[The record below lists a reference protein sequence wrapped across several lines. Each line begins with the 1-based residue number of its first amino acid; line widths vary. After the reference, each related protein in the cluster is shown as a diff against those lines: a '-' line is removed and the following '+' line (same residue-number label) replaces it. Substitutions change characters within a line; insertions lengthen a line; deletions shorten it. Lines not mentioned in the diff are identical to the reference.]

1 MAKYDAALEA
11 LRRLN
16 QYKEGRT
23 VQPGM
28 FSTLDEAIK
37 DAPFEVRTAKDW
49 ADYLQPGRMVKRE
62 GAEFPVKKD
71 ELVSTGLL
79 DELGLHGG
87 SGDLTKTEL
96 LEIVRQ
102 GRPTFGVD
110 VGKEVYDVAGVGSKT
125 VDDSA
130 PEAWGEVFRHSEVDP
145 NTGGIPDLDNIKV
158 MEPKFG
164 AKYGGEG
171 RYHHTSPSST
181 YEESF
186 TRLNGLVAPTHH
198 TGDTLSWSR
207 VTVHNTKHGEYDV
220 HGNWETPT
228 RRSGNRKV
236 RLVEEIQADVH
247 RKAASK
253 VWYNPENRQHYTNED
268 SAKLSTDTPEI
279 IEEVGR
285 VGYRTDNTPLEIAAL
300 RSTSEDLDS
309 QLKKLNPITPTGRSS
324 QKYQRLTDEFN
335 DTIKELERLEMKMH
349 DAPHKKPQEYAQ
361 LELRKQLMNAVD
373 DGDDYL
379 ALVRGRDQ
387 IERYKDIEDL
397 SPKKQANMN
406 RMYDEIYAGELKKLA
421 KRYGATVEDIELQLN
436 KHLDPEQLS
445 VPEAINTSGWD
456 SVDDM
461 LEGIQTKWES
471 NPINTVH
478 DLDIMHEAMRDV
490 NYTEG
495 ADQKGAAQLAKR
507 IRAFKDKLE
516 MEHRVGNDAWKEQ
529 MEEELFDISENF
541 EGIVGSWNK
550 ATGMGGEPVAKSFP
564 AIKITPEVRERIL
577 KIGVP
582 QYQHGGLVR
591 PDPYPGMEYIPKT
604 EHLEQATEEELDR
617 LRYINYQLSG
627 GETGE
632 EMNRIRELERMY
644 NDPQYWK
651 DVPRHALAAMKS
663 MWKTLDPETG
673 ESTWNFG
680 YAAPP
685 FEMVERGIMSM
696 DEWKEMKEVADRLQ
710 EEKPPRPGIIDE
722 TIAMRALMTEVANMF
737 RDERV
742 EPPEYAAEAMERSME
757 LQEATEEQM
766 GLDPAVGFPQRFGQ
780 MAGFMMGQIPSPKS
794 LTEAAGKL
802 LTRVAPSFTKR
813 VPKVIKAGIGAPL
826 EFMDPTIRPALST
839 YLTGAAAGTGLI
851 YGIEAAAESRLE
863 ALEEAQVEAEAE
875 QLEEEEPEEFAR
887 GGDVGKALKKLKELE
902 SGVIDAGDVFATR
915 RAEIKQEDPK
925 FQEWLEDFSA
935 KIEEKSA
942 AKSAQMAEMDFSYE
956 PGDVVMGEKYR
967 HEILFR
973 TIDSRDGK
981 PAYHVKNLDDGGE
994 YMLPER
1000 GIVSKF
1006 EGPKDVEVMQELEAV
1021 RYEAVEEFD
1030 EIFEMIG
1037 DEPHGYDLDKLEIT
1051 ERIEGPGDKY
1061 RGRLGTPDG
1070 DLWFT
1075 YDLSELNPGKTFIL
1089 DEIE

>member
-87 SGDLTKTEL
+87 VDDLTKTEL
-96 LEIVRQ
+96 LDIVRQ
-102 GRPTFGVD
+102 GRPTFSLD
-110 VGKEVYDVAGVGSKT
+110 SSKEVYDSLGVGAKT
-125 VDDSA
+125 VDDA
-130 PEAWGEVFRHSEVDP
+130 TPEAWGEVFRHSEVDP
-145 NTGGIPDLDNIKV
+145 NTGGIPDLDRINV
-158 MEPKFG
+158 MPPKFG

-171 RYHHTSPSST
+171 RYHHTSPNST

-186 TRLNGLVAPTHH
+186 TKLNGLVAPTHH

-207 VTVHNTKHGEYDV
+207 ITTHEIPEHAE
-220 HGNWETPT
+220 
-228 RRSGNRKV
+228 RV

-253 VWYNPENRQHYTNED
+253 VWFNPEERKFYTNED

-285 VGYRTDNTPLEIAAL
+285 VGYRTENTPLEMMAL
-300 RSTSEDLDS
+300 KDTATQLDA
-309 QLKKLNPITPTGRSS
+309 QLKKLNPVTPGGNLSK
-324 QKYQRLTDEFN
+324 KYQRIENEFK
-335 DTIKELERLEMKMH
+335 DTMDAYERLDMKMH

-387 IERYKDIEDL
+387 IERYRDIEDL
-397 SPKKQANMN
+397 SPKKQASMN
-406 RMYDEIYAGELKKLA
+406 RMYDEIYAGELRKLA
-421 KRYGATVEDIELQLN
+421 KRYGATVEDIEFQVN
-436 KHLDPEQLS
+436 KHLDPEARTM
-445 VPEAINTSGWD
+445 PEALDNSGYDSMDEAMEGVIRSWD
-456 SVDDM
+456 STP
-461 LEGIQTKWES
+461 QTAVNDLNIMYES
-471 NPINTVH
+471 
-478 DLDIMHEAMRDV
+478 MREV
-490 NYTEG
+490 SFTEG
-495 ADQKGAAQLAKR
+495 ADQAGAGKLGNR
-507 IRAFKDKLE
+507 IREFKDKLVKE
-516 MEHRVGNDAWKEQ
+516 QRVGDDAWNRMMRSDLESIIG
-529 MEEELFDISENF
+529 EF
-541 EGIVGSWNK
+541 EPAIASWQR
-550 ATGMGGEPVAKSFP
+550 ATGIGQELVTKSFP
-564 AIKITPEVRERIL
+564 AIRLTPEVREKIL

-582 QYQHGGLVR
+582 QYQFGGLVTR
-591 PDPYPGMEYIPKT
+591 PDPMPGYEYIPPR
-604 EHLEQATEEELDR
+604 EVLESMPKEDLER
-617 LRYINYQLSG
+617 LRAINYELSG
-627 GETGE
+627 GDAVAEL
-632 EMNRIRELERMY
+632 NRIRDLERMY
-644 NDPQYWK
+644 NDPEYWK
-651 DVPRHALAAMKS
+651 DVPLHALAAMKS

-680 YAAPP
+680 AAPP
-685 FEMVERGIMSM
+685 PFELVERGLMDI
-696 DEWKEMKEVADRLQ
+696 DEWKEMKEVADRVE
-710 EEKPPRPGIIDE
+710 EEKPMRPGIIDE

-742 EPPEYAAEAMERSME
+742 EPPEYASEAMKRSMA

-766 GLDPAVGFPQRFGQ
+766 GLDPAIGFPQRFSQ

-794 LTEAAGKL
+794 LTEVAGEVVKKI
-802 LTRVAPSFTKR
+802 VPAFTKR
-813 VPKVIKAGIGAPL
+813 VPKIVKAGIGAPL

-839 YLTGAAAGTGLI
+839 YLTGATAGTGLI
-851 YGIEAAAESRLE
+851 YGIEAAAEAKLK
-863 ALEEAQVEAEAE
+863 ALEEAQAEAA
-875 QLEEEEPEEFAR
+875 QLEEEEPEEFAK
-887 GGDVGKALKKLKELE
+887 GGKISKALKELKELE
-902 SGVIDAGDVFATR
+902 SGVIDAEAVFAAR
-915 RAEIKQEDPK
+915 RAEIAPTKEHLPPDPK
-925 FQEWLEDFSA
+925 FQEWLDDFSA
-935 KIEEKSA
+935 RIDEKA
-942 AKSAQMAEMDFSYE
+942 AKKQAQMEEMDFSYE

-981 PAYHVKNLDDGGE
+981 PAYHVRNLDDE
-994 YMLPER
+994 SQYVLPER
-1000 GIVSKF
+1000 GIVGRF
-1006 EGPKDVEVMQELEAV
+1006 EGPKDVEMMQELEAV

-1030 EIFEMIG
+1030 EIFEMID
-1037 DEPHGYDLDKLEIT
+1037 DEPHGYDLSRMEIT
-1051 ERIEGPGDKY
+1051 EKVGGDKY
-1061 RGRLGTPDG
+1061 RGKLGTPDG

-1075 YDLSELNPGKTFIL
+1075 YDMSELNPGKTFVL